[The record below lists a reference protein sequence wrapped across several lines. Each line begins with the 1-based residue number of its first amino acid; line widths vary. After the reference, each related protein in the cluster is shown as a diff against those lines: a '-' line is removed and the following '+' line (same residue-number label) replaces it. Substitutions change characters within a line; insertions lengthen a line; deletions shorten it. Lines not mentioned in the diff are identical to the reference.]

1 MKETAANIV
10 VIGASGHAK
19 VVIDVIEK
27 QGKYQVAGLIDS
39 LKPAGES
46 VYGYEILGAEDKL
59 AALFANG
66 DIYGG
71 VVSIGDNWTRH
82 LVVEKVRSVSP
93 NFKFV
98 TAIHPSA
105 QIARG
110 VTIGDGSVLMGGVIV
125 NSDSK
130 VGNFCILNTRTS
142 LEHDCVMEDFSSLA
156 PNATTGGN
164 VTIGAFSAISL
175 GASIIHGLKIGEH
188 SVLGAGA
195 LAVDDIPHHSVSYG
209 TPAKVIRKR
218 QEGDKYL

>member
-46 VYGYEILGAEDKL
+46 LYGYEILGAEDKL

-71 VVSIGDNWTRH
+71 VVTIGDNWTRH

-98 TAIHPSA
+98 TAVHASA
-105 QIARG
+105 QIACG
-110 VTIGDGSVLMGGVIV
+110 VT
-125 NSDSK
+125 
-130 VGNFCILNTRTS
+130 F
-142 LEHDCVMEDFSSLA
+142 E
-156 PNATTGGN
+156 
-164 VTIGAFSAISL
+164 
-175 GASIIHGLKIGEH
+175 GASVHTRCVV
-188 SVLGAGA
+188 VL
-195 LAVDDIPHHSVSYG
+195 S
-209 TPAKVIRKR
+209 
-218 QEGDKYL
+218 